1 MIVEQSYQPARR
13 AGKISQQSAKGQ
25 RRDLVKQ
32 NAIWKIAVA
41 VFLLNLGSFP
51 LASRSVLADTL
62 VINGDGS
69 TFAYPMYSKW
79 IEEYNKQ
86 DPGVRFTYLSNGSG
100 AGIHDIMLGTVDF
113 AGTDGPLNKVQMLDF
128 STHRNCEVLHYP
140 TALGADVPV
149 YNIPGVIQ
157 ELRFTP
163 DILAGI
169 YLGKITKWNDDVIA
183 KTNPDVSLPS
193 NDIVVVHRQDG
204 SGTTYVWTDYLSKVS
219 PEWNESVGTG
229 ISVAW
234 PVGLAGKGNDGVVQL
249 VTKTPYSIGY
259 TELTY
264 AIRKHLFYGSVA
276 NSSGRFMKADLA
288 GVTAA
293 AAAVANH
300 MPDDFRVSITNA
312 PAEDAY
318 PISTFTWMLVPSVIT
333 DSAKR
338 EAIIGFLRW
347 GLTKGQDLLEAL
359 SYARLPDA
367 VIAKELKAIDN
378 IKASSGSQAT
388 RQRSKTAN
396 KRLATNAIQV
406 QLP

>member
-1 MIVEQSYQPARR
+1 MKGNFALKLAAMLLLPTALALSSR
-13 AGKISQQSAKGQ
+13 AA
-25 RRDLVKQ
+25 
-32 NAIWKIAVA
+32 
-41 VFLLNLGSFP
+41 
-51 LASRSVLADTL
+51 LADTL

-69 TFAYPMYSKW
+69 TFAYPMYTKW
-79 IEEYNKQ
+79 IEEYDKE
-86 DPGVRFTYLSNGSG
+86 DTGVRFTYQSNGSG

-113 AGTDGPLNKVQMLDF
+113 AGTDGPLNRVQMLDF
-128 STHRNCEVLHYP
+128 STHRNCKVLHYP

-169 YLGKITKWNDDVIA
+169 YLGKIKKWNDAIIA
-183 KTNPDVSLPS
+183 TANPDVSLPS

-219 PEWNESVGTG
+219 PEWQESVGTG
-229 ISVAW
+229 ISVTW
-234 PVGLAGKGNDGVVQL
+234 PVGLAGQGNDGVVRL
-249 VTKTPYSIGY
+249 VASTPYSIGY

-264 AIRKHLFYGSVA
+264 AVRKHLFYGSVA
-276 NSSGRFMKADLA
+276 NSSGRFMKADFA

-293 AAAVANH
+293 AAAVANN

-318 PISTFTWMLVPSVIT
+318 PISSFTWMLLPSVIT

-338 EAIIGFLRW
+338 TAIIGFLRW
-347 GLTKGQDLLEAL
+347 GLTKGQDYLEAL
-359 SYARLPDA
+359 SYARLPSA

-378 IKASSGSQAT
+378 VKASSGSQET
-388 RQRSKTAN
+388 RQRAKTVARRFAAN
-396 KRLATNAIQV
+396 AMQM
-406 QLP
+406 P